1 MKDDPRMLSTVKS
14 SNKIRSF
21 QIDNVCRIEDPEGRF
36 CFILQQME
44 KNAGENGYFI
54 CPDPELLEDLLA
66 GIALNTERYGYGSCP
81 CRVASGNETYDGDM
95 ICPCEYRDADV
106 DEYGMCYCGLFV
118 SEEIRDDPGRLAPI
132 PERRPAEFQEVAS
145 GSAEAV
151 AGSAEVSSEGHG
163 DMEGSGKGAPPPVE
177 TRNTLPVWRCK
188 VCGYLCARERPPPLC
203 PICKAKAE
211 RFEIFGFG

>member
-1 MKDDPRMLSTVKS
+1 MT
-14 SNKIRSF
+14 
-21 QIDNVCRIEDPEGRF
+21 EDAG
-36 CFILQQME
+36 ILQRME
-44 KNAGENGYFI
+44 RDAGENGYFI
-54 CPDPELLEDLLA
+54 CPDPELLEDLVA

-132 PERRPAEFQEVAS
+132 PERRPAEFQEAAT
-145 GSAEAV
+145 GSAESR
-151 AGSAEVSSEGHG
+151 AGSRGDVKEGGEVAH
-163 DMEGSGKGAPPPVE
+163 PQVE
-177 TRNTLPVWRCK
+177 KKNIFPVWRCK